1 MALWGCFHLMEFEFE
16 FVVYF
21 GRGGRVLKSG
31 LIFAN
36 PLIIDKDK
44 ILKNKECRSI
54 LCDHNVKKTDKLEPI
69 LIILSIYNSICQGK

>member
-31 LIFAN
+31 LTFAN
-36 PLIIDKDK
+36 PLYKQHTSNTEISN
-44 ILKNKECRSI
+44 LLY
-54 LCDHNVKKTDKLEPI
+54 LCLCSTLMCYAHAAQRHLH
-69 LIILSIYNSICQGK
+69 S

>member
-36 PLIIDKDK
+36 PSDHWLLGLLGVLAQ
-44 ILKNKECRSI
+44 ILTTG
-54 LCDHNVKKTDKLEPI
+54 VKV
-69 LIILSIYNSICQGK
+69 LSKSRPAC